1 MESNYVMLR
10 LRPSSNDRHREPKKR
25 ERDAKSVSCDVRN
38 GIFKACRLNIQS
50 VHIQIHTHTSNI
62 SYPYIHFI
70 CRRTKYS
77 KKTFYYT
84 FY

>member
-1 MESNYVMLR
+1 MLR

-50 VHIQIHTHTSNI
+50 VHIQIHTPATYPIHIYISFVVEQNI
-62 SYPYIHFI
+62 VRKHFTTHFI
-70 CRRTKYS
+70 KA
-77 KKTFYYT
+77 
-84 FY
+84 